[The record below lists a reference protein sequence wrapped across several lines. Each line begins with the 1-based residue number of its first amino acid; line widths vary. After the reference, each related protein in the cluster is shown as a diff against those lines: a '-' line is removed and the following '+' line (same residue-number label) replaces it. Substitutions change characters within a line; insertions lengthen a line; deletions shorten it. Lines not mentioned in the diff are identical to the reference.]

1 MVWWFGCQHASHT
14 IELHHTVLDATTIVI
29 ILHFIMVTLVLIRAG
44 VGRGRVLM

>member
-1 MVWWFGCQHASHT
+1 MLVVVARFWLFGRG
-14 IELHHTVLDATTIVI
+14 TTIVI